1 MSNRT
6 ALWASSPAIPV
17 EGAAAEMREHAPR
30 LPPALLSGFAALP
43 IACAGHGHPGL
54 LYAARRE
61 GEATSGACGMLIA
74 GFRLCYS
81 FSSKGT
87 LLNLVADSMH
97 PASVQRLAGWCF
109 VGEGSGQAYAAD
121 VAESMYNQFRLAL
134 CKVFAGNESCLDDK
148 TLDQTFAACSLMT
161 GIVVLRNCSDVGR
174 TIGRKETCWRLEV
187 HEFPFPL
194 TRQKLRQEIRSK
206 VKSTSDPRD
215 VEELTGVSLNPA
227 PASSTMEVVDLVSDD
242 DDQGDDQPLISL
254 QVEAPAPRPA
264 TDDDEVPLLAQ
275 RSSPDRIE
283 MGHQDGTAPAH
294 KGSVDMSEIMAEA
307 ETQWRKDSA
316 YARWEKERAAVDAD
330 PAHSQK
336 LLQHL
341 DQKRVTIFDSIIR
354 RYANKVDGVVA
365 EMTLLQEA
373 RDRWASSLEARPV
386 TVGCAQDQL
395 SVDAADSHTRR
406 QTPAATAQ
414 MRTCCAKL
422 CISAANASTLSSSTH
437 DVSAPGAPADCDH
450 AREVAAVVGAE
461 VDEQLSEMEVS
472 HQLQEYVDACKLH
485 ESLLRQVH
493 DKTHGVDTA
502 DSVAGG
508 SGAQPD
514 EAGADDDDTPAFV
527 LQNSV
532 LVSILDLGF
541 RRCGSGAGGSAADA
555 QDQETRSKTATVR
568 GVLAGMRK
576 GKRVLI
582 SRALV
587 LPDVPSQS
595 SKGGLSGVGAGGQS
609 SKEEEG
615 GRERDFAW
623 MRATAHGLL
632 AGALA
637 GSPESNS
644 ELMQTD
650 IASHRTV
657 MNAFEHGKGDEGE
670 LLLLGYF
677 RVVLQAQESEQ
688 VEVREDDRQCLRELS
703 AEGLG
708 LVVAVQD
715 GREIV
720 SAPDFVRIVGFRA
733 VEKGDAENSMVQE
746 EGAGQGEKVAVATE
760 DGLPDYRLQWS
771 VAQEPFLPPRT
782 LRQLVEAERQ
792 AEGMAGAGGTFASSL
807 VRQHT
812 VNLRVQAAYLKKHL
826 VLFLARVG
834 SALSSFGVSLFAT
847 ARDRPAWTRSRFRA
861 CKHLSVSMIVCVPY
875 LVPTFVHRH
884 LGPRPLERILPT
896 LQGSMPSLSAVPTMG
911 RRGRE
916 EVWRYPRAGP
926 HAGSVA
932 LMPFSRATRQAKPA
946 LNARGG
952 TNTGMRSMLDRT
964 GTTKAKARNGNALQD
979 GKGRVICNNRRQP
992 RR

>member
-1 MSNRT
+1 M
-6 ALWASSPAIPV
+6 
-17 EGAAAEMREHAPR
+17 
-30 LPPALLSGFAALP
+30 
-43 IACAGHGHPGL
+43 
-54 LYAARRE
+54 
-61 GEATSGACGMLIA
+61 
-74 GFRLCYS
+74 
-81 FSSKGT
+81 
-87 LLNLVADSMH
+87 
-97 PASVQRLAGWCF
+97 
-109 VGEGSGQAYAAD
+109 AY
-121 VAESMYNQFRLAL
+121 
-134 CKVFAGNESCLDDK
+134 
-148 TLDQTFAACSLMT
+148 
-161 GIVVLRNCSDVGR
+161 VGR
-174 TIGRKETCWRLEV
+174 
-187 HEFPFPL
+187 
-194 TRQKLRQEIRSK
+194 
-206 VKSTSDPRD
+206 
-215 VEELTGVSLNPA
+215 
-227 PASSTMEVVDLVSDD
+227 
-242 DDQGDDQPLISL
+242 
-254 QVEAPAPRPA
+254 
-264 TDDDEVPLLAQ
+264 
-275 RSSPDRIE
+275 
-283 MGHQDGTAPAH
+283 
-294 KGSVDMSEIMAEA
+294 
-307 ETQWRKDSA
+307 
-316 YARWEKERAAVDAD
+316 
-330 PAHSQK
+330 
-336 LLQHL
+336 
-341 DQKRVTIFDSIIR
+341 VT
-354 RYANKVDGVVA
+354 
-365 EMTLLQEA
+365 
-373 RDRWASSLEARPV
+373 
-386 TVGCAQDQL
+386 
-395 SVDAADSHTRR
+395 
-406 QTPAATAQ
+406 
-414 MRTCCAKL
+414 
-422 CISAANASTLSSSTH
+422 

-493 DKTHGVDTA
+493 DKTHRVGREDFG
-502 DSVAGG
+502 AGG
-508 SGAQPD
+508 SGTQPD
-514 EAGADDDDTPAFV
+514 AGADDDDAPAFV

-541 RRCGSGAGGSAADA
+541 RRCGSGAGGSADA

-623 MRATAHGLL
+623 MRATAHDLL
-632 AGALA
+632 AEALA

-650 IASHRTV
+650 FPPHSKERTV
-657 MNAFEHGKGDEGE
+657 INAFEHGKGGEGE

-688 VEVREDDRQCLRELS
+688 VEVREDDRQCLRQLS

-746 EGAGQGEKVAVATE
+746 EGAGQGEKVAVVATE
-760 DGLPDYRLQWS
+760 DGLLDYPLQWS
-771 VAQEPFLPPRT
+771 VAQEPFLPPQT

-792 AEGMAGAGGTFASSL
+792 AQGMAGAGGTFASSL

-834 SALSSFGVSLFAT
+834 SVLSSFDVSVMAT
-847 ARDRPAWTRSRFRA
+847 ARDRTAWTRSRCRA
-861 CKHLSVSMIVCVPY
+861 CRLLSVSIIVCVPY
-875 LVPTFVHRH
+875 LALTCVDRH
-884 LGPRPLERILPT
+884 LGPRPLERILPI
-896 LQGSMPSLSAVPTMG
+896 LQGSMPSMPAVPTMG

-916 EVWRYPRAGP
+916 EVWRYPGAGP
-926 HAGSVA
+926 QAQAGRSVA
-932 LMPFSRATRQAKPA
+932 LMLFSRATRQAKPA

-964 GTTKAKARNGNALQD
+964 GTTKVKARSGIALQD
-979 GKGRVICNNRRQP
+979 GKGGVICNNKRQP
-992 RR
+992 R